1 MGMFKLQDMKI
12 KRRLITAFVIVLVIT
27 TIGSVS
33 GAALLRYADNKY
45 SFALERYGFA
55 QGDIGIMLQKTTECK
70 SLTREIITAKN
81 TQNANAAIAS
91 LDAEITEIN
100 SYLSTIEATLDTD
113 EEISF
118 FKEARSS
125 FDVFSTNA
133 QEIERLISSGDT
145 DSAQDLYTSA
155 AEPALEACITSGS
168 SLMDT
173 YKQTGNVLSSS
184 LTTQSFIIMIIIIII
199 IIISIVISLILATK
213 VADGISQPI
222 NNMLYVAQE
231 ISKGNLSVEVK
242 KETNDEVGDLSL
254 AFEDTIHTLNM
265 YIKDISQVLT
275 EIGNGNLTIKSN
287 VTYQGVFIQIGD
299 SIIKILQNLND
310 TLGHIQETSV
320 QVASGSHQIA
330 AAGQNISEGAME
342 QAGAV
347 EELNASINEVANQVE
362 NTAKISSEANHKA
375 DIVTAEVAES
385 NQKMQEM
392 LAAMENINDASS
404 KINTIMK
411 TISDIATET
420 NLLSLNAAI
429 EAARAGDAGKGF
441 AVVANEIGALATQ
454 SSEAVKNT
462 SELIETTLHAV
473 THGSQIA
480 DATAQALSN
489 VVSRI
494 DEVNTN
500 IETITESA
508 NKQAVT
514 ITEIQQAV
522 EQISGVVQS
531 NSATAQES
539 AASSEELSS
548 QSQILSELIQRFR
561 IAGE

>member
-1 MGMFKLQDMKI
+1 MGIFKLQNMKI
-12 KRRLITAFVIVLVIT
+12 KKRLITAFVIVLVIT
-27 TIGSVS
+27 TLGSVS
-33 GAALLRYADNKY
+33 GAGLLLYSDSKY

-55 QGDIGIMLQKTTECK
+55 QGDIGTMLQKTTECK
-70 SLTREIITAKN
+70 SLMREIIDTENAQAAN
-81 TQNANAAIAS
+81 TVFTR
-91 LDAEITEIN
+91 LDAEMAEANT
-100 SYLSTIEATLDTD
+100 YLSAIEKTLDTD
-113 EEISF
+113 EENTLF
-118 FKEARSS
+118 NEARTS
-125 FDVFSTNA
+125 FDTFSANA
-133 QEIERLISSGDT
+133 QKIKELITAGDA
-145 DSAQDLYTSA
+145 DSAQSLYTTA

-168 SLMDT
+168 SLMDI
-173 YKQTGNVLSSS
+173 YKQTGNDLSAS
-184 LTTQSFIIMIIIIII
+184 LTTQSLVMIILIIVV
-199 IIISIVISLILATK
+199 IIISIVISLILAIK
-213 VADGISQPI
+213 VADGISLPI
-222 NNMLYVAQE
+222 NNMVYVAQE
-231 ISKGNLSVEVK
+231 ISRGNLSVEVK

-254 AFEDTIHTLNM
+254 AFEDTIHTLNT

-275 EIGNGNLTIKSN
+275 EIGKGDLTVKSG
-287 VTYQGVFIQIGD
+287 VTYQGVFIEIEN
-299 SIIKILQNLND
+299 SIVKILQNLND

-362 NTAKISSEANHKA
+362 ATARISSEANHKA
-375 DIVTAEVAES
+375 DVVTQEVAES

-392 LAAMENINDASS
+392 LIAMENINDASS

-441 AVVANEIGALATQ
+441 AVVASEIGTLANQ

-462 SELIETTLHAV
+462 GELIETTLHAV

-480 DATAQALSN
+480 DATAQALKN

-508 NKQAVT
+508 NRQAET

-522 EQISGVVQS
+522 EQISGVVQT

-539 AASSEELSS
+539 AASSEELSG
-548 QSQILSELIQRFR
+548 QSQILSELTQRFR
-561 IAGE
+561 LDI